1 MMTGTQNTQFIQAA
15 PEAVYRAFTEPAA
28 LERWLVP
35 GDMTGQVHHFDLRVD
50 GGYTMSLYY
59 PTDEGQ
65 GKTTGREDRYTA
77 RFLELTPPQRI
88 ITAIVFEAADPAFA
102 GEMIME
108 VTLAPENGGTL
119 VTIAFQNIPP
129 GIQLEDNEQGTRE
142 SLNKLAQYV
151 EQG

>member
-1 MMTGTQNTQFIQAA
+1 MRGK
-15 PEAVYRAFTEPAA
+15 
-28 LERWLVP
+28 
-35 GDMTGQVHHFDLRVD
+35 VHHFDLRVG

-65 GKTTGREDRYTA
+65 GKTAGQEDRYTA

-88 ITAIVFEAADPAFA
+88 VTAIVFEATDPAFA

-108 VTLAPENGGTL
+108 VTLTPENDGTL

-129 GIQLEDNEQGTRE
+129 GIRPEDNEAGTKE
-142 SLNKLAQYV
+142 SLAKLARYV